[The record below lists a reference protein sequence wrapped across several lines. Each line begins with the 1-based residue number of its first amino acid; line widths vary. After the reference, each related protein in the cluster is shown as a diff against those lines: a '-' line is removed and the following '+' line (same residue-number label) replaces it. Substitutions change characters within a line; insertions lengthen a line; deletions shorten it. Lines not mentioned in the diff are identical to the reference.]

1 MDQKF
6 AIIHPARKA
15 GEPYEDFCPKAV
27 VDVELS
33 ANGLQTQFSCFPD
46 PDNCKSTACVGN
58 YESVMS
64 EDVAEVQ
71 LSLCVA
77 DTDPNTA
84 AIWEIN
90 ISEVRWKYLK
100 TTYNTS
106 HHIKLLFQA
115 NESSKIQG
123 IFMDD
128 ARERFQ
134 LTQTIPDF
142 NKQITIVSIV
152 GGRGVGKSTV
162 SSLLSGNH
170 SMFTTGSGS
179 VGTTTTGADISTIIP
194 TTDYADILGSQLGIG
209 LNEVKK

>member
-90 ISEVRWKYLK
+90 ISEVR
-100 TTYNTS
+100 
-106 HHIKLLFQA
+106 
-115 NESSKIQG
+115 
-123 IFMDD
+123 
-128 ARERFQ
+128 
-134 LTQTIPDF
+134 
-142 NKQITIVSIV
+142 
-152 GGRGVGKSTV
+152 
-162 SSLLSGNH
+162 
-170 SMFTTGSGS
+170 
-179 VGTTTTGADISTIIP
+179 
-194 TTDYADILGSQLGIG
+194 
-209 LNEVKK
+209 